1 MFMLKQK
8 YKSLKQ
14 KGKSMKK
21 QKNAQIIILSLLL
34 AAVIFTTVGFA
45 AYTQNLNIGGTVA
58 VEKSKWSI
66 HFDKSTYQ
74 LASSSQAVTTDMS
87 SDTSINFTST
97 LSKPGDFCAFSI
109 KAVNDGTFNAVL
121 NQLEMSPL
129 SPEQSKYLTYT
140 VSYGGT
146 NFTSTNN
153 ALSTALNKGASS
165 DVVVRVEYIAPTDPA
180 NLPSSDATV
189 SLSLK
194 LVYNQV

>member
-34 AAVIFTTVGFA
+34 AVVIFTTVGFA

-66 HFDKSTYQ
+66 HFNQDSYQ
-74 LASSSQAVTTDMS
+74 LGTDSQAVKVNMA

-109 KAVNDGTFNAVL
+109 QAVNDGTFDAVL
-121 NQLEMSPL
+121 NQLEMSSL

-146 NFTSTNN
+146 NFTNTNN
-153 ALSTALNKGASS
+153 SLRTALNKGASS
-165 DVVVRVEYIAPTDPA
+165 DVVVRVEYVAPTDPA
-180 NLPSSDATV
+180 ELPSSDVTV
-189 SLSLK
+189 NLSLK
-194 LVYNQV
+194 LVYNQA

>member
-21 QKNAQIIILSLLL
+21 QKNTQIIILSLLL

-66 HFDKSTYQ
+66 HFDQDSYQ
-74 LASSSQAVTTDMS
+74 LDPKSQAVTTNMAS
-87 SDTSINFTST
+87 NTSINFTST
-97 LSKPGDFCAFSI
+97 LSKPGDYCAFSI
-109 KAVNDGTFNAVL
+109 QAVNDGTFDAVL
-121 NQLEMSPL
+121 NQLEMSSL

-146 NFTSTNN
+146 NFTNTNN
-153 ALSTALNKGASS
+153 SLRTALNKGASS
-165 DVVVRVEYIAPTDPA
+165 DVVVRVEYIAPTDPTD
-180 NLPSSDATV
+180 LPSSDVTV